1 MLVTDKL
8 AYLILLSLTFIYL
21 NQLIIDAKTET
32 VIDKCCGYNI
42 MISNSKIPTFLT
54 LIMEV
59 SDISHRSGKKIS
71 LDLIDTC
78 LQELNKKYYKEFS
91 DYFEE
96 ISHIHQLPTNI
107 YHYIKLKYYFISFT
121 ARIYSCS

>member
-21 NQLIIDAKTET
+21 NQLIIDAKTGT
-32 VIDKCCGYNI
+32 VINKYCEYNI

-54 LIMEV
+54 LIIEV
-59 SDISHRSGKKIS
+59 SDISYRSGKEIP

-78 LQELNKKYYKEFS
+78 LQELNKKYHEEFS
-91 DYFEE
+91 DYFEG
-96 ISHIHQLPTNI
+96 ISYIPTSYKYLPL
-107 YHYIKLKYYFISFT
+107 Y
-121 ARIYSCS
+121 